1 MICIR
6 PQFIILASDGLWSWI
21 SNQEAVDFLNDHL
34 HEPHFG
40 AKTLALKAYDRGST
54 DNITVVIIV
63 FKNGEY
69 IIGSS
74 R

>member
-1 MICIR
+1 M
-6 PQFIILASDGLWSWI
+6 I
-21 SNQEAVDFLNDHL
+21 SNQDAVDFVKDHL

-54 DNITVVIIV
+54 DNITVTIIV
-63 FKNGEY
+63 FQNGKY
-69 IIGSS
+69 LSGSS